1 MKNEVIMEKLKEKA
15 KVLLEALPYIKKF
28 YGKVFVI
35 KYGGH
40 AMVDEQL
47 KKSFALNLLMLKF
60 IGINPVIVHGGGP
73 QIGTFLEKLGKRS
86 EFINGMRVTDDET
99 MDIVE
104 MVLVGKV
111 NKEIVNN
118 INLSGGKAIGL
129 SGKDGKLIMAKKM
142 FMYKNYENKP
152 PEIIDIGKV
161 GEVESINGEILDIML
176 NKEII
181 PVIAPVGVDS
191 VGNTYNINADLVA
204 GEIAIALKAEKLIM
218 LTDINGVM
226 DKEDNIISSISVKEV
241 EKYITSDIITGGM
254 IPKVQFCKKA
264 VENGVKKAHIVD
276 GRVENVLLLEIFT
289 KEGVGT
295 EIISDISYH

>member
-1 MKNEVIMEKLKEKA
+1 MEKLKEKA
-15 KVLLEALPYIKKF
+15 KILIEALPYIKEFNK
-28 YGKVFVI
+28 KVFVI

-40 AMVDEQL
+40 AMIDEQL
-47 KKSFALNLLMLKF
+47 KKSFALNVLLLKL

-73 QIGTFLEKLGKRS
+73 QIGKFLEKLEKSS
-86 EFINGMRVTDDET
+86 EFVDGMRVTDDET

-118 INLSGGKAIGL
+118 INLAGGKAIGL
-129 SGKDGKLIMAKKM
+129 SGKDGKLISAKKM
-142 FMYKNYENKP
+142 FVYKNYENRP

-161 GEVESINGEILDIML
+161 GEVENINPEPIELMFG
-176 NKEII
+176 KEII
-181 PVIAPVGVDS
+181 PVVAPVGVDEK
-191 VGNTYNINADLVA
+191 GHTYNINADLVA

-218 LTDINGVM
+218 LTDTEGVLDN
-226 DKEDNIISSISVKEV
+226 DKKLISSISINNV
-241 EKYITSDIITGGM
+241 ENLISKNIIKGGM

-264 VENGVKKAHIVD
+264 IENGVSKAHIVD

-289 KEGVGT
+289 REGVGT
-295 EIISDISYH
+295 EIVK